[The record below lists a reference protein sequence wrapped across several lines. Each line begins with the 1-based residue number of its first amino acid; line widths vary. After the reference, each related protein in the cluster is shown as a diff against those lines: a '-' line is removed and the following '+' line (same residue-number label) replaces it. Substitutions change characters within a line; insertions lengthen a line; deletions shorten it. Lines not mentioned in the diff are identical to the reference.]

1 MPNCVSHWDR
11 SSGCLS
17 RPPLGM
23 LALFFG
29 AHTKKDRLFPIFFFP
44 SELLNDP
51 SRVEEEKVG
60 LQEEKIALTLHHE
73 ETWGAGKMLKKFEY

>member
-1 MPNCVSHWDR
+1 MSPTGTGAV
-11 SSGCLS
+11 GVY
-17 RPPLGM
+17 PGPLWECWHCS
-23 LALFFG
+23 LVLIL
-29 AHTKKDRLFPIFFFP
+29 KKTDCSPFFFFP